1 MHGMGPYRMITLE
14 EYKNELKEYDQMEIV
29 DRLEITSED
38 LVDRFDDRVED
49 KYNEIEDD
57 DEEDSY

>member
-1 MHGMGPYRMITLE
+1 MVTLE

-57 DEEDSY
+57 DEEDSD

>member
-1 MHGMGPYRMITLE
+1 MRSLQ
-14 EYKNELKEYDQMEIV
+14 EYKDELKEYDQLEIV
-29 DRLEITSED
+29 DRLEITSDD

-49 KYNEIEDD
+49 AYNEIEDD